1 MKKEIN
7 LNTHD
12 IQKLIICII
21 FSEDATTVTEEDRN
35 RYLQTLA
42 ELNNRCNKENDY
54 TLTIAVDN
62 GKE

>member
-1 MKKEIN
+1 MKKEIK

-12 IQKLIICII
+12 IQKLTICVI
-21 FSEDATTVTEEDRN
+21 FSRDATTVTEEDRN

-54 TLTIAVDN
+54 TLSITVDD